1 MHSSPETIKNKI
13 LCYRKRNLLTFNKGF
28 GHQVFNICCKYN
40 AINIWHG
47 IVPEKLNPLHSIKKI
62 IIAANLRNDL
72 QIGRVHTCSFST
84 IFLSNP
90 FIYQKNY
97 HIPEPFDRTHY
108 SRAPNDS
115 PVLIKA
121 LLDPNSYMKEC
132 QHCGLQ
138 SKDICTH
145 LLTQCQK
152 LVDSRNI
159 FHRKLSLYNYPHE
172 NFPQEPPKKNT
183 LLTLAFGNNC
193 WRKCLVNFLKYT
205 GY

>member
-1 MHSSPETIKNKI
+1 MALHSSPETIKNKI
-13 LCYRKRNLLTFNKGF
+13 LCYRKRNFLTFHKGF

-62 IIAANLRNDL
+62 IIAANLGNDL

-108 SRAPNDS
+108 SSVPNDS

-121 LLDPNSYMKEC
+121 LSPKGSC
-132 QHCGLQ
+132 
-138 SKDICTH
+138 
-145 LLTQCQK
+145 
-152 LVDSRNI
+152 DSRARMGSNW
-159 FHRKLSLYNYPHE
+159 FYLYFNCCLRTYFDVSKCALLS
-172 NFPQEPPKKNT
+172 
-183 LLTLAFGNNC
+183 A
-193 WRKCLVNFLKYT
+193 FLKSWKCFILMGGWMDGWMGGWVVIFYPLRFPFFQVC
-205 GY
+205 